1 LCFKF
6 NDQSVPVKILEAV
19 EFDLKI
25 EIRPQRNLRDDGNTD
40 ALLLRNEH
48 AILVDEAYF
57 MDRRQQNR
65 VRFSVAH
72 ELGHLYL
79 HPNLQPAFNSIDD
92 WVNFQLDIDKE
103 AFEWFEL
110 QADEFAGRLLVPIA
124 ELTRVLRRD
133 IPANILRFSKN
144 QLASDEVIDVV
155 AALTCAKF
163 GVCQYTM
170 AKRIRRE
177 RLWPLS
183 PEDGTRSF

>member
-1 LCFKF
+1 LTRK
-6 NDQSVPVKILEAV
+6 L
-19 EFDLKI
+19 
-25 EIRPQRNLRDDGNTD
+25 
-40 ALLLRNEH
+40 
-48 AILVDEAYF
+48 
-57 MDRRQQNR
+57 
-65 VRFSVAH
+65 
-72 ELGHLYL
+72 
-79 HPNLQPAFNSIDD
+79 
-92 WVNFQLDIDKE
+92 
-103 AFEWFEL
+103 FEWFEL

-124 ELTRVLRRD
+124 ELTRVLLRD